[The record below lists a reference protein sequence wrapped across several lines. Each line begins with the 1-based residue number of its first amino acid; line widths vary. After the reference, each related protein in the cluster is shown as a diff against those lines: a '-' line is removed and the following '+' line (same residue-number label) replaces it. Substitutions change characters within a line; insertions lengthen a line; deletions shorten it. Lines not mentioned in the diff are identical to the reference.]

1 MKIAAVIA
9 ILLGALFMGFQVY
22 TTMSTARTEQ
32 QAYIVVEQL
41 GVLEIRHYP
50 QALMATV
57 VLSDTTYHDGSNNG
71 FRRLAGYIFGGNERD
86 EKIAMTAPV
95 RMEKNN
101 GGMRMSFVMPAGR
114 DPSNLP
120 VPQDPGVMIA
130 PNEDQFTAVLRFG
143 GFLNDE
149 VMADKRQQ
157 LLEALK
163 TEGLLAIGDVSYL
176 GYNPPWQLVGRRNE
190 VLVPVQWPKR

>member
-1 MKIAAVIA
+1 
-9 ILLGALFMGFQVY
+9 
-22 TTMSTARTEQ
+22 
-32 QAYIVVEQL
+32 
-41 GVLEIRHYP
+41 
-50 QALMATV
+50 
-57 VLSDTTYHDGSNNG
+57 
-71 FRRLAGYIFGGNERD
+71 
-86 EKIAMTAPV
+86 
-95 RMEKNN
+95 
-101 GGMRMSFVMPAGR
+101 
-114 DPSNLP
+114 
-120 VPQDPGVMIA
+120 MIA

>member
-32 QAYIVVEQL
+32 QAYTVIEQV

-50 QALMATV
+50 QAQMASV

-95 RMEKNN
+95 RMEKNS
-101 GGMRMSFVMPAGR
+101 GGMRMSFVMPDGR

-120 VPQDPGVMIA
+120 VPQDPGVKIA
-130 PNEDQFTAVLRFG
+130 PSEDQFTAVLRFG